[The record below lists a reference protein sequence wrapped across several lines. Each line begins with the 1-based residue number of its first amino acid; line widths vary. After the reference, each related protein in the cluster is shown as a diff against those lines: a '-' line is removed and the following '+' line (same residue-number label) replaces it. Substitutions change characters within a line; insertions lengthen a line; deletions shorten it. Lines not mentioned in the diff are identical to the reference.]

1 MKRIL
6 CIMLL
11 TTLFLQSYAGIA
23 NYEVVPLPQS
33 IKLVKGQGFSLTDG
47 TLIVY
52 AGADKAMQRNAQFL
66 AQYLKY
72 R

>member
-1 MKRIL
+1 MMKRIL

-33 IKLVKGQGFSLTDG
+33 IKLVKG
-47 TLIVY
+47 
-52 AGADKAMQRNAQFL
+52 
-66 AQYLKY
+66 
-72 R
+72 